1 MIFDPDDFRND
12 PYAAGL
18 NQIGHMVFGAALAV
32 FLGYWAGIVVIAW
45 EWYQYRNRGAL
56 KCDYWAD
63 WFFWTFG
70 VFAFQWEYFLPSVVL
85 MGGIWMGV
93 TKVVSIGDDLDDIF

>member
-32 FLGYWAGIVVIAW
+32 FLGWWAGLLVIAW
-45 EWYQYRNRGAL
+45 EGWQYHKRGAL
-56 KCDYWAD
+56 KSDYWAD
-63 WFFWTFG
+63 WAFWTYG
-70 VFAFQWEYFLPSVVL
+70 VAAFPWTYFLPSVVVL
-85 MGGIWMGV
+85 GGIWMFV
-93 TKVVSIGDDLDDIF
+93 IYAVMEGDEYDFF